1 MHVGICA
8 IQLRMPE
15 NDTLKGKRSFLRSLV
30 ARVHSRFNVSI
41 AEVDDNDRRRLLSL
55 GISCV
60 SNDSRHANEV
70 LSRVVSYIQSVL
82 GDAEFIDYSLEII
95 KGA

>member
-15 NDTLKGKRSFLRSLV
+15 NDTLKGKRSLLRSLV

-41 AEVDDNDRRRLLSL
+41 AEVDNNDRQRLLSL

-70 LSRVVSYIQSVL
+70 LSRVVSYIQSIL